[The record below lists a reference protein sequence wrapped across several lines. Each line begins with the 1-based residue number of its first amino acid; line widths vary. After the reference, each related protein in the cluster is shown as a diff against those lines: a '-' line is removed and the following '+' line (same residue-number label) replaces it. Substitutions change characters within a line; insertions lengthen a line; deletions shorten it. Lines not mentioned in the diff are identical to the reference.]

1 MILILENQMNKIS
14 LTIITILVESGLFL
28 SACAARA
35 DLASL
40 GGTTWTLVSY
50 GGLEDQTPAAAG
62 IQTSLIFAADGQVSG
77 NLGCNG
83 FSGNYEVRD
92 EKLVFG
98 PLASTLM
105 ACPDPQMTQEGSAFQ
120 VLTGTVRFTMVGNTL
135 MIYDISGTVAL
146 TLSRVVK

>member
-83 FSGNYEVRD
+83 FSGNYKVRD
-92 EKLVFG
+92 GKLVFG

-105 ACPDPQMTQEGSAFQ
+105 ACSNPQMTQEGSAFQ